1 MRSLTDEAGSVAI
14 VVALALTTLLGMA
27 ALAVDV
33 GSLLAQ
39 RQSLQNGADAAAL
52 AIAQQCAE
60 HAVDPVLHPDPCT
73 AEQAAMIADAYFAGN
88 SPGTVTVAPP
98 SLTVSYAGR
107 IGSITVTGAVA
118 SPPIFARMLNVT
130 DPIDVSARASARWG
144 PMTAVDAA
152 FPIGVCKGALPAVGE
167 GFTLISD
174 PAASGGYDECDGA
187 PDEPPFG
194 WVPVDDPDL
203 CTSKITLLPPTYLD
217 VTASDDPPETSG
229 CSLEIDEL
237 HNDIDSTAVCH
248 TTPNEPLHCHGS
260 TTAADRT
267 RVVTVY
273 DPTGGSDGA
282 RPSYALVA
290 IEFIGARLDGRA
302 SHSAGGWSGPCAVA
316 DPTTIDDLQC
326 IRGIVREY
334 IPPADGPI
342 LDPALAAALPDIDD
356 TTVLD
361 VRLVD

>member
-1 MRSLTDEAGSVAI
+1 VRRLTGEEGTVAI
-14 VVALALTTLLGMA
+14 VVALALTSLLGMA
-27 ALAVDV
+27 ALAIDV

-39 RQSLQNGADAAAL
+39 RGSLQGGADAAAL

-60 HAVDPVLHPDPCT
+60 HAVDPVAHPTPCT
-73 AEQAAMIADAYFAGN
+73 ATAAATTADAYFAGN

-98 SLTVSYAGR
+98 SLSVSYAGR
-107 IGSITVTGAVA
+107 VGSITVTGTSA

-130 DPIDVSARASARWG
+130 EPIDVSARASARWG

-152 FPIGVCKGALPAVGE
+152 FPIGVCKGALPAVDE
-167 GFTLISD
+167 AFTLIVD
-174 PAASGGYDECDGA
+174 PTAPGGYDECDGA
-187 PDEPPFG
+187 PDEPPFS

-217 VTASDDPPETSG
+217 PTAADAPPATAG
-229 CSLEIDEL
+229 CSLEINEL
-237 HNDIDSTAVCH
+237 HNDIDGTAVCH
-248 TTPNEPLHCHGS
+248 TTPNESLHCHGS
-260 TTAADRT
+260 SSEADRT
-267 RVVTVY
+267 RVMPVY
-273 DPTGGSDGA
+273 DPAGGTGGT
-282 RPSYALVA
+282 RPSYSLVA
-290 IEFIGARLDGRA
+290 IEFVGARLDGRA
-302 SHSAGGWSGPCAVA
+302 SHSAGGWSGPCAVT

-334 IPPADGPI
+334 IPPSDGPI
-342 LDPALAAALPDIDD
+342 LDPAVAAALPGIAD